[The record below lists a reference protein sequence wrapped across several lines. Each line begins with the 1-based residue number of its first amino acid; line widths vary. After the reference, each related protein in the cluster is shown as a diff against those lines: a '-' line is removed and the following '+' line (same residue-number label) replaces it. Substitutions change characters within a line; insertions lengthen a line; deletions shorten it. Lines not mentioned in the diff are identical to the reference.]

1 MGQHPQRYQGDHS
14 EDGSEKN
21 IDNPYMRCHTGAY
34 FKYKP
39 TGRYCPLP
47 AALHWVFGDCLM
59 ANDNGR

>member
-39 TGRYCPLP
+39 TGRFYPLCPQRLIGFLGI
-47 AALHWVFGDCLM
+47 A
-59 ANDNGR
+59 